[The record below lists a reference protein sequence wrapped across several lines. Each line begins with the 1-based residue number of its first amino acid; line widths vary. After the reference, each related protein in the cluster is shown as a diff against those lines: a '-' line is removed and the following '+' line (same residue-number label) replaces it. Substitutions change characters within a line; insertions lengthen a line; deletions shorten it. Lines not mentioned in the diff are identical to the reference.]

1 MIITRE
7 SKCLSP
13 QKHTSNGVSNQM
25 KNSAIK
31 FLLSGALLSPAVL
44 IPSNPVFAA
53 ESTVTQPKRII
64 SLQAEASR
72 EVANDQMQ
80 ATLYAELNN
89 SNPTNLAQDINKIIN
104 EAMRQAAKY
113 PQVQISTGAQNT
125 YPVYDDKNKLK
136 GWRARAQI
144 ELKSTDFKATSDL
157 IAALQTNLQVQA
169 INFSVSD
176 AQRKKV
182 ENELL
187 VEASKAFQQRATL
200 LQQSWQANSYELVNL
215 DLNTGTNVQPPI
227 MYAMRGKAAM
237 ASDMVESQNVE
248 AGNTQIRVNANGS
261 IQLQ

>member
-1 MIITRE
+1 
-7 SKCLSP
+7 
-13 QKHTSNGVSNQM
+13 M

-31 FLLSGALLSPAVL
+31 FLLSSALLSPAVL
-44 IPSNPVFAA
+44 IPTQATFAA
-53 ESTVTQPKRII
+53 ETPVTQPTRVI

-89 SNPTNLAQDINKIIN
+89 SNPTSLAQDINKLIN
-104 EAMRQAAKY
+104 ESMRQAAKY

-144 ELKSTDFKATSDL
+144 DLKSTDFKATSDL
-157 IAALQTNLQVQA
+157 IAALQSNLQVQSV
-169 INFSVSD
+169 NFSVSD
-176 AQRKKV
+176 ALRKKV

-187 VEASKAFQQRATL
+187 VEASKAFQQRASL
-200 LQQSWQANSYELVNL
+200 LQQSWQANSYELMNL
-215 DLNTGTNVQPPI
+215 DLNTGSNVQPPI
-227 MYAMRGKAAM
+227 MYGMRAKASM

-261 IQLQ
+261 IQLR

>member
-1 MIITRE
+1 
-7 SKCLSP
+7 
-13 QKHTSNGVSNQM
+13 M

-31 FLLSGALLSPAVL
+31 FLLSGALLLPAVL
-44 IPSNPVFAA
+44 IPTQTVFAA
-53 ESTVTQPKRII
+53 DDTVTQPKRII

-89 SNPTNLAQDINKIIN
+89 NNPTNLAQDINKIIN
-104 EAMRQAAKY
+104 ESMRQAAKY
-113 PQVQISTGAQNT
+113 PQVQITTGAQNT

-157 IAALQTNLQVQA
+157 IAALQSSLQVQS

-215 DLNTGTNVQPPI
+215 NLDAGSNVQPPI
-227 MYAMRGKAAM
+227 MYGMRAKASM
-237 ASDMVESQNVE
+237 SVDMVESQNVE